1 MLCIINKIACISC
14 YRALRIIRVISAI
27 RVQENDKRP
36 RIKRIS
42 RIIVP
47 DSSQDFS
54 SDFERSDPSKTPPLS
69 EVSSAFWLGF
79 WLRIFVHH
87 SSLTSSAINNHSSA
101 MNNESQIVLYQPD
114 DSIRLEVKI
123 DAGNE
128 TVWLNRNQ
136 IAELFGR
143 DVKTIGKHINN
154 ALREELATETETNVS
169 DVNNPKNPTVAK
181 FATVQIEG
189 GREVTRQ
196 VEYYNLDVILSVGY
210 RVKSNRGIQFRRWS
224 NTILKQYLLQ
234 GYSINRHLVALQER
248 TDQRFA
254 DIEQRLDN
262 QQKQIDF
269 FIRTNV
275 PPIEG
280 IFYEG
285 QVLDARL
292 FAEQLIK
299 IAKREVVLI
308 DNYID
313 SRSFDILELR
323 NPGVE
328 ATIYVERIG
337 RGLQSLQQ
345 TAHTQSG
352 RTVHLAETSQRV
364 HDRFLIID
372 DEVYH
377 LGASLNELGKR
388 LFAFSRLQMD
398 KGIIMR
404 SVISHRS
411 AICNL

>member
-1 MLCIINKIACISC
+1 MADL
-14 YRALRIIRVISAI
+14 
-27 RVQENDKRP
+27 ET
-36 RIKRIS
+36 
-42 RIIVP
+42 
-47 DSSQDFS
+47 SQTLV
-54 SDFERSDPSKTPPLS
+54 K
-69 EVSSAFWLGF
+69 
-79 WLRIFVHH
+79 
-87 SSLTSSAINNHSSA
+87 
-101 MNNESQIVLYQPD
+101 NESQIVLYQPD

-154 ALREELATETETNVS
+154 ALREELASESLTDEYEAS
-169 DVNNPKNPTVAK
+169 QSSNPSVAK

-234 GYSINRHLVALQER
+234 GYNINHHLVALQER

-275 PPIEG
+275 PPVEG

-292 FAEQLIK
+292 FAEQLIR
-299 IAKREVVLI
+299 IAKREVMLI

-328 ATIYVERIG
+328 ATIFVDRIG

-345 TAHTQSG
+345 TASIQSG
-352 RTVHLAETSQRV
+352 RIVQLSETRQRV

-388 LFAFSRLQMD
+388 LFAFSRLQID
-398 KGIIMR
+398 KEIIMHQVR
-404 SVISHRS
+404 Q
-411 AICNL
+411 

>member
-1 MLCIINKIACISC
+1 
-14 YRALRIIRVISAI
+14 
-27 RVQENDKRP
+27 
-36 RIKRIS
+36 
-42 RIIVP
+42 
-47 DSSQDFS
+47 
-54 SDFERSDPSKTPPLS
+54 
-69 EVSSAFWLGF
+69 
-79 WLRIFVHH
+79 
-87 SSLTSSAINNHSSA
+87 

-154 ALREELATETETNVS
+154 ALREELATETEAIVS
-169 DVNNPKNPTVAK
+169 DVNNQKNSTVAK

-248 TDQRFA
+248 TDQRFV

-269 FIRTNV
+269 FVRTNV

-285 QVLDARL
+285 QVLGARL

-372 DEVYH
+372 NEVYH

-398 KGIIMR
+398 KEIIMR
-404 SVISHRS
+404 SVIS
-411 AICNL
+411 NQ

>member
-1 MLCIINKIACISC
+1 
-14 YRALRIIRVISAI
+14 
-27 RVQENDKRP
+27 
-36 RIKRIS
+36 
-42 RIIVP
+42 
-47 DSSQDFS
+47 
-54 SDFERSDPSKTPPLS
+54 
-69 EVSSAFWLGF
+69 
-79 WLRIFVHH
+79 
-87 SSLTSSAINNHSSA
+87 

-269 FIRTNV
+269 FVRTNV

-404 SVISHRS
+404 SVISHQ
-411 AICNL
+411 

>member
-1 MLCIINKIACISC
+1 
-14 YRALRIIRVISAI
+14 
-27 RVQENDKRP
+27 
-36 RIKRIS
+36 
-42 RIIVP
+42 
-47 DSSQDFS
+47 
-54 SDFERSDPSKTPPLS
+54 
-69 EVSSAFWLGF
+69 
-79 WLRIFVHH
+79 
-87 SSLTSSAINNHSSA
+87 

-154 ALREELATETETNVS
+154 ALREELATETETIVS
-169 DVNNPKNPTVAK
+169 DVNNQNNPTVAK

-269 FIRTNV
+269 FVRTNV

-404 SVISHRS
+404 SVISNQS
-411 AICNL
+411 DICNL

>member
-1 MLCIINKIACISC
+1 
-14 YRALRIIRVISAI
+14 
-27 RVQENDKRP
+27 
-36 RIKRIS
+36 
-42 RIIVP
+42 
-47 DSSQDFS
+47 
-54 SDFERSDPSKTPPLS
+54 
-69 EVSSAFWLGF
+69 
-79 WLRIFVHH
+79 
-87 SSLTSSAINNHSSA
+87 

-169 DVNNPKNPTVAK
+169 DVNNQNNPTVAK

-254 DIEQRLDN
+254 NIEQRLDN

-275 PPIEG
+275 PPVEG

-398 KGIIMR
+398 KEIIMR
-404 SVISHRS
+404 SVIS
-411 AICNL
+411 NQ

>member
-1 MLCIINKIACISC
+1 
-14 YRALRIIRVISAI
+14 
-27 RVQENDKRP
+27 
-36 RIKRIS
+36 
-42 RIIVP
+42 
-47 DSSQDFS
+47 
-54 SDFERSDPSKTPPLS
+54 
-69 EVSSAFWLGF
+69 
-79 WLRIFVHH
+79 
-87 SSLTSSAINNHSSA
+87 

-169 DVNNPKNPTVAK
+169 DVNNQNNPTVAK

-269 FIRTNV
+269 FVRTNV

-398 KGIIMR
+398 KEIIMR
-404 SVISHRS
+404 SVIS
-411 AICNL
+411 NQ

>member
-1 MLCIINKIACISC
+1 
-14 YRALRIIRVISAI
+14 
-27 RVQENDKRP
+27 
-36 RIKRIS
+36 
-42 RIIVP
+42 
-47 DSSQDFS
+47 
-54 SDFERSDPSKTPPLS
+54 
-69 EVSSAFWLGF
+69 
-79 WLRIFVHH
+79 
-87 SSLTSSAINNHSSA
+87 

-154 ALREELATETETNVS
+154 ALREELATETETIVS
-169 DVNNPKNPTVAK
+169 DLNNPKNPTVAK

-269 FIRTNV
+269 FVRTNV

-404 SVISHRS
+404 SVISNQS
-411 AICNL
+411 DICNL

>member
-1 MLCIINKIACISC
+1 MRTKRTTYIS
-14 YRALRIIRVISAI
+14 L
-27 RVQENDKRP
+27 
-36 RIKRIS
+36 
-42 RIIVP
+42 
-47 DSSQDFS
+47 
-54 SDFERSDPSKTPPLS
+54 
-69 EVSSAFWLGF
+69 
-79 WLRIFVHH
+79 
-87 SSLTSSAINNHSSA
+87 
-101 MNNESQIVLYQPD
+101 
-114 DSIRLEVKI
+114 
-123 DAGNE
+123 
-128 TVWLNRNQ
+128 
-136 IAELFGR
+136 
-143 DVKTIGKHINN
+143 
-154 ALREELATETETNVS
+154 TETNVS
-169 DVNNPKNPTVAK
+169 DVNKQNNPTVAK

-254 DIEQRLDN
+254 NIEQRLDN

-328 ATIYVERIG
+328 ATIYVEHIG

-345 TAHTQSG
+345 TAHTQTG
-352 RTVHLAETSQRV
+352 RTVHLAETRQRV

-398 KGIIMR
+398 KEIIMR
-404 SVISHRS
+404 SVIS
-411 AICNL
+411 NQ

>member
-1 MLCIINKIACISC
+1 M
-14 YRALRIIRVISAI
+14 
-27 RVQENDKRP
+27 Q
-36 RIKRIS
+36 
-42 RIIVP
+42 
-47 DSSQDFS
+47 
-54 SDFERSDPSKTPPLS
+54 
-69 EVSSAFWLGF
+69 
-79 WLRIFVHH
+79 
-87 SSLTSSAINNHSSA
+87 
-101 MNNESQIVLYQPD
+101 NESQIVLYQPD

-169 DVNNPKNPTVAK
+169 DVNKQNNPTVAK

-269 FIRTNV
+269 FVRTNV

-299 IAKREVVLI
+299 IAKREVILI

-345 TAHTQSG
+345 TAHSQSG

-388 LFAFSRLQMD
+388 LFAFSRLLMD

-404 SVISHRS
+404 SVISH
-411 AICNL
+411 

>member
-1 MLCIINKIACISC
+1 M
-14 YRALRIIRVISAI
+14 
-27 RVQENDKRP
+27 Q
-36 RIKRIS
+36 
-42 RIIVP
+42 
-47 DSSQDFS
+47 
-54 SDFERSDPSKTPPLS
+54 
-69 EVSSAFWLGF
+69 
-79 WLRIFVHH
+79 
-87 SSLTSSAINNHSSA
+87 
-101 MNNESQIVLYQPD
+101 NESQIVLYQPD

-154 ALREELATETETNVS
+154 ALREELVSETETNVS
-169 DVNNPKNPTVAK
+169 DVNKQNNPTVAK

-254 DIEQRLDN
+254 NIEQRLDN

-328 ATIYVERIG
+328 ATIYVEHIG

-345 TAHTQSG
+345 TAHTQTG
-352 RTVHLAETSQRV
+352 RTVHLAETRQRV

-398 KGIIMR
+398 KEIIMR
-404 SVISHRS
+404 SVIS
-411 AICNL
+411 NQ

>member
-1 MLCIINKIACISC
+1 
-14 YRALRIIRVISAI
+14 
-27 RVQENDKRP
+27 
-36 RIKRIS
+36 
-42 RIIVP
+42 
-47 DSSQDFS
+47 
-54 SDFERSDPSKTPPLS
+54 
-69 EVSSAFWLGF
+69 
-79 WLRIFVHH
+79 
-87 SSLTSSAINNHSSA
+87 

-154 ALREELATETETNVS
+154 ALREELATETETIVS
-169 DVNNPKNPTVAK
+169 DVNNQKNPTVAK

-269 FIRTNV
+269 FVRTNV

-352 RTVHLAETSQRV
+352 RTVHLAEASQRV

-398 KGIIMR
+398 KEIIMR
-404 SVISHRS
+404 SVITHQ
-411 AICNL
+411 

>member
-1 MLCIINKIACISC
+1 
-14 YRALRIIRVISAI
+14 
-27 RVQENDKRP
+27 
-36 RIKRIS
+36 
-42 RIIVP
+42 
-47 DSSQDFS
+47 
-54 SDFERSDPSKTPPLS
+54 
-69 EVSSAFWLGF
+69 
-79 WLRIFVHH
+79 
-87 SSLTSSAINNHSSA
+87 

-154 ALREELATETETNVS
+154 ALREELATETETIVS
-169 DVNNPKNPTVAK
+169 DVNNQKNPTVAK

-269 FIRTNV
+269 FVRTNV

-398 KGIIMR
+398 KEIIMR
-404 SVISHRS
+404 SVISHQ
-411 AICNL
+411 

>member
-1 MLCIINKIACISC
+1 
-14 YRALRIIRVISAI
+14 
-27 RVQENDKRP
+27 
-36 RIKRIS
+36 
-42 RIIVP
+42 
-47 DSSQDFS
+47 
-54 SDFERSDPSKTPPLS
+54 
-69 EVSSAFWLGF
+69 
-79 WLRIFVHH
+79 
-87 SSLTSSAINNHSSA
+87 

-169 DVNNPKNPTVAK
+169 DVNNQNNPTVAK

-269 FIRTNV
+269 FVRTNV

-404 SVISHRS
+404 SVISHQ
-411 AICNL
+411 

>member
-1 MLCIINKIACISC
+1 
-14 YRALRIIRVISAI
+14 
-27 RVQENDKRP
+27 
-36 RIKRIS
+36 
-42 RIIVP
+42 
-47 DSSQDFS
+47 
-54 SDFERSDPSKTPPLS
+54 
-69 EVSSAFWLGF
+69 
-79 WLRIFVHH
+79 
-87 SSLTSSAINNHSSA
+87 

-154 ALREELATETETNVS
+154 ALREELATETETIVS

-269 FIRTNV
+269 FVRTNV

-299 IAKREVVLI
+299 IAKRAVVLI

-313 SRSFDILELR
+313 SQSFNILELR
-323 NPGVE
+323 NHGVE

-404 SVISHRS
+404 SIIS
-411 AICNL
+411 NQ

>member
-1 MLCIINKIACISC
+1 MADL
-14 YRALRIIRVISAI
+14 
-27 RVQENDKRP
+27 ET
-36 RIKRIS
+36 
-42 RIIVP
+42 
-47 DSSQDFS
+47 SQTLV
-54 SDFERSDPSKTPPLS
+54 K
-69 EVSSAFWLGF
+69 
-79 WLRIFVHH
+79 
-87 SSLTSSAINNHSSA
+87 
-101 MNNESQIVLYQPD
+101 NESQIVLYQPD

-154 ALREELATETETNVS
+154 ALREELAPESLTDEYESTQSTNPS
-169 DVNNPKNPTVAK
+169 VAK

-196 VEYYNLDVILSVGY
+196 VEYYNLDVVLSVGY
-210 RVKSNRGIQFRRWS
+210 RVKSNRGMQFRRWS

-234 GYSINRHLVALQER
+234 GYNINHHLVALQER
-248 TDQRFA
+248 TDQRFT

-275 PPIEG
+275 PPVEG

-292 FAEQLIK
+292 FAEQLIR

-323 NPGVE
+323 NSGVE
-328 ATIYVERIG
+328 ATIFVERIG

-345 TAHTQSG
+345 TASIQSG
-352 RTVHLAETSQRV
+352 RIVKLSETRQRV

-398 KGIIMR
+398 KEIIMHQVR
-404 SVISHRS
+404 Q
-411 AICNL
+411 

>member
-1 MLCIINKIACISC
+1 
-14 YRALRIIRVISAI
+14 
-27 RVQENDKRP
+27 
-36 RIKRIS
+36 
-42 RIIVP
+42 
-47 DSSQDFS
+47 
-54 SDFERSDPSKTPPLS
+54 
-69 EVSSAFWLGF
+69 
-79 WLRIFVHH
+79 
-87 SSLTSSAINNHSSA
+87 

-169 DVNNPKNPTVAK
+169 DVNNQNNPTVAK

-269 FIRTNV
+269 FVRTNV

-345 TAHTQSG
+345 AAHTQSG

-404 SVISHRS
+404 SVISHQ
-411 AICNL
+411 

>member
-1 MLCIINKIACISC
+1 MG
-14 YRALRIIRVISAI
+14 
-27 RVQENDKRP
+27 ND
-36 RIKRIS
+36 
-42 RIIVP
+42 
-47 DSSQDFS
+47 
-54 SDFERSDPSKTPPLS
+54 
-69 EVSSAFWLGF
+69 
-79 WLRIFVHH
+79 
-87 SSLTSSAINNHSSA
+87 
-101 MNNESQIVLYQPD
+101 
-114 DSIRLEVKI
+114 
-123 DAGNE
+123 
-128 TVWLNRNQ
+128 
-136 IAELFGR
+136 
-143 DVKTIGKHINN
+143 GKQHYTT
-154 ALREELATETETNVS
+154 A
-169 DVNNPKNPTVAK
+169 
-181 FATVQIEG
+181 
-189 GREVTRQ
+189 
-196 VEYYNLDVILSVGY
+196 YYNLDAILSVGY
-210 RVKSNRGIQFRRWS
+210 RVNSVNATAFRRWS

-254 DIEQRLDN
+254 NIEQRLDN

-345 TAHTQSG
+345 TAHTQTG
-352 RTVHLAETSQRV
+352 RTVHLAETRQRV

-398 KGIIMR
+398 KEIIMR
-404 SVISHRS
+404 SVIS
-411 AICNL
+411 NQ

>member
-1 MLCIINKIACISC
+1 
-14 YRALRIIRVISAI
+14 
-27 RVQENDKRP
+27 
-36 RIKRIS
+36 
-42 RIIVP
+42 
-47 DSSQDFS
+47 
-54 SDFERSDPSKTPPLS
+54 
-69 EVSSAFWLGF
+69 
-79 WLRIFVHH
+79 
-87 SSLTSSAINNHSSA
+87 

-154 ALREELATETETNVS
+154 ALREELATETETIVS

-234 GYSINRHLVALQER
+234 GYSINRHLVTLQER

-269 FIRTNV
+269 FVRTNV

-404 SVISHRS
+404 SEIS
-411 AICNL
+411 NQ

>member
-1 MLCIINKIACISC
+1 MG
-14 YRALRIIRVISAI
+14 
-27 RVQENDKRP
+27 ND
-36 RIKRIS
+36 
-42 RIIVP
+42 
-47 DSSQDFS
+47 
-54 SDFERSDPSKTPPLS
+54 
-69 EVSSAFWLGF
+69 
-79 WLRIFVHH
+79 
-87 SSLTSSAINNHSSA
+87 
-101 MNNESQIVLYQPD
+101 
-114 DSIRLEVKI
+114 
-123 DAGNE
+123 
-128 TVWLNRNQ
+128 
-136 IAELFGR
+136 
-143 DVKTIGKHINN
+143 GKQHYTT
-154 ALREELATETETNVS
+154 A
-169 DVNNPKNPTVAK
+169 
-181 FATVQIEG
+181 
-189 GREVTRQ
+189 
-196 VEYYNLDVILSVGY
+196 YYNLDAILSVGY
-210 RVKSNRGIQFRRWS
+210 RVNSVNATAFRRWS

-269 FIRTNV
+269 FVRTNV

-398 KGIIMR
+398 KEIIMS
-404 SVISHRS
+404 SVIS
-411 AICNL
+411 NQ

>member
-1 MLCIINKIACISC
+1 
-14 YRALRIIRVISAI
+14 
-27 RVQENDKRP
+27 
-36 RIKRIS
+36 
-42 RIIVP
+42 
-47 DSSQDFS
+47 
-54 SDFERSDPSKTPPLS
+54 
-69 EVSSAFWLGF
+69 
-79 WLRIFVHH
+79 
-87 SSLTSSAINNHSSA
+87 

-123 DAGNE
+123 DADNE

-154 ALREELATETETNVS
+154 ALREELATETETIVS
-169 DVNNPKNPTVAK
+169 DVNNQKNPTVAK

-269 FIRTNV
+269 FVRTNV

-398 KGIIMR
+398 KEIIMR
-404 SVISHRS
+404 SVISHQ
-411 AICNL
+411 

>member
-1 MLCIINKIACISC
+1 
-14 YRALRIIRVISAI
+14 
-27 RVQENDKRP
+27 
-36 RIKRIS
+36 
-42 RIIVP
+42 
-47 DSSQDFS
+47 
-54 SDFERSDPSKTPPLS
+54 
-69 EVSSAFWLGF
+69 
-79 WLRIFVHH
+79 
-87 SSLTSSAINNHSSA
+87 

-154 ALREELATETETNVS
+154 ALREELATETETIVS
-169 DVNNPKNPTVAK
+169 DLNNPKNPTVAK

-269 FIRTNV
+269 FVRTNV

-404 SVISHRS
+404 SVISHQ
-411 AICNL
+411 

>member
-1 MLCIINKIACISC
+1 
-14 YRALRIIRVISAI
+14 
-27 RVQENDKRP
+27 
-36 RIKRIS
+36 
-42 RIIVP
+42 
-47 DSSQDFS
+47 
-54 SDFERSDPSKTPPLS
+54 
-69 EVSSAFWLGF
+69 
-79 WLRIFVHH
+79 
-87 SSLTSSAINNHSSA
+87 

-154 ALREELATETETNVS
+154 ALREELATETETIVS
-169 DVNNPKNPTVAK
+169 DVNNQKNPTVAK

-404 SVISHRS
+404 SIIS
-411 AICNL
+411 NQ

>member
-1 MLCIINKIACISC
+1 
-14 YRALRIIRVISAI
+14 
-27 RVQENDKRP
+27 
-36 RIKRIS
+36 
-42 RIIVP
+42 
-47 DSSQDFS
+47 
-54 SDFERSDPSKTPPLS
+54 
-69 EVSSAFWLGF
+69 
-79 WLRIFVHH
+79 
-87 SSLTSSAINNHSSA
+87 

-154 ALREELATETETNVS
+154 ALREELVTETETNVS
-169 DVNNPKNPTVAK
+169 DVNNQNNPTVAK

-269 FIRTNV
+269 FVRTNV

-398 KGIIMR
+398 KEIIMT
-404 SVISHRS
+404 SIISS
-411 AICNL
+411 SIISNQ

>member
-1 MLCIINKIACISC
+1 M
-14 YRALRIIRVISAI
+14 
-27 RVQENDKRP
+27 Q
-36 RIKRIS
+36 
-42 RIIVP
+42 
-47 DSSQDFS
+47 
-54 SDFERSDPSKTPPLS
+54 
-69 EVSSAFWLGF
+69 
-79 WLRIFVHH
+79 
-87 SSLTSSAINNHSSA
+87 
-101 MNNESQIVLYQPD
+101 NESQIVLYQPD

-169 DVNNPKNPTVAK
+169 DVNKQNNPTVAK

-254 DIEQRLDN
+254 NIEQRLDN

-398 KGIIMR
+398 KEIIMR
-404 SVISHRS
+404 SVIS
-411 AICNL
+411 NQ

>member
-1 MLCIINKIACISC
+1 
-14 YRALRIIRVISAI
+14 
-27 RVQENDKRP
+27 
-36 RIKRIS
+36 
-42 RIIVP
+42 
-47 DSSQDFS
+47 
-54 SDFERSDPSKTPPLS
+54 
-69 EVSSAFWLGF
+69 
-79 WLRIFVHH
+79 
-87 SSLTSSAINNHSSA
+87 

-169 DVNNPKNPTVAK
+169 DVNNQKNPTVAK

-404 SVISHRS
+404 SVISHQ
-411 AICNL
+411 

>member
-1 MLCIINKIACISC
+1 MVDTVFS
-14 YRALRIIRVISAI
+14 
-27 RVQENDKRP
+27 RP
-36 RIKRIS
+36 
-42 RIIVP
+42 
-47 DSSQDFS
+47 
-54 SDFERSDPSKTPPLS
+54 
-69 EVSSAFWLGF
+69 LGQ
-79 WLRIFVHH
+79 
-87 SSLTSSAINNHSSA
+87 
-101 MNNESQIVLYQPD
+101 NESQIVLYQPD
-114 DSIRLEVKI
+114 NSIRLEVKI

-154 ALREELATETETNVS
+154 ALREELASETVTNKYEATQS
-169 DVNNPKNPTVAK
+169 SNPSVAK

-196 VEYYNLDVILSVGY
+196 VEYYNLDVVLSVGY

-234 GYSINRHLVALQER
+234 GYNINRHLVALQER

-254 DIEQRLDN
+254 NIEQRLDK

-275 PPIEG
+275 PPVEG

-292 FAEQLIK
+292 FAEQLIH
-299 IAKREVVLI
+299 IAQSEVILI

-313 SRSFDILELR
+313 SRTFDILELR
-323 NPGVE
+323 NPGVD

-345 TAHTQSG
+345 TAYTQSG
-352 RTVHLAETSQRV
+352 RTIHLKETRQRV

-398 KGIIMR
+398 KDIIMQ
-404 SVISHRS
+404 SIIHQ
-411 AICNL
+411 

>member
-1 MLCIINKIACISC
+1 
-14 YRALRIIRVISAI
+14 
-27 RVQENDKRP
+27 
-36 RIKRIS
+36 
-42 RIIVP
+42 
-47 DSSQDFS
+47 
-54 SDFERSDPSKTPPLS
+54 
-69 EVSSAFWLGF
+69 
-79 WLRIFVHH
+79 
-87 SSLTSSAINNHSSA
+87 

-169 DVNNPKNPTVAK
+169 DVNNQNNPTVAK

-269 FIRTNV
+269 FVRTNV

-299 IAKREVVLI
+299 IAKREIVLI

-404 SVISHRS
+404 SVISNRS

>member
-1 MLCIINKIACISC
+1 
-14 YRALRIIRVISAI
+14 
-27 RVQENDKRP
+27 
-36 RIKRIS
+36 
-42 RIIVP
+42 
-47 DSSQDFS
+47 
-54 SDFERSDPSKTPPLS
+54 
-69 EVSSAFWLGF
+69 
-79 WLRIFVHH
+79 
-87 SSLTSSAINNHSSA
+87 

-154 ALREELATETETNVS
+154 ALREELATETETIVS
-169 DVNNPKNPTVAK
+169 DVNNQKNPTVAK

-269 FIRTNV
+269 FVRTNV

-292 FAEQLIK
+292 FVEQLIK
-299 IAKREVVLI
+299 IAKREIALI

-404 SVISHRS
+404 SVISHQ
-411 AICNL
+411 

>member
-1 MLCIINKIACISC
+1 MADT
-14 YRALRIIRVISAI
+14 VT
-27 RVQENDKRP
+27 
-36 RIKRIS
+36 
-42 RIIVP
+42 
-47 DSSQDFS
+47 SQ
-54 SDFERSDPSKTPPLS
+54 PLG
-69 EVSSAFWLGF
+69 L
-79 WLRIFVHH
+79 
-87 SSLTSSAINNHSSA
+87 
-101 MNNESQIVLYQPD
+101 NESQIVLYQPD

-123 DAGNE
+123 DAGKE

-154 ALREELATETETNVS
+154 ALREELASETRG
-169 DVNNPKNPTVAK
+169 VNEYEATQSSNPSVAK

-196 VEYYNLDVILSVGY
+196 VEYYNLDVVLSVGY

-234 GYSINRHLVALQER
+234 GYNINRHLVALQER

-254 DIEQRLDN
+254 NIEQRLDN

-275 PPIEG
+275 PPVEG

-292 FAEQLIK
+292 FAEQLIH
-299 IAKREVVLI
+299 IARHEVILI

-352 RTVHLAETSQRV
+352 RVIYLKETRQRV

-377 LGASLNELGKR
+377 IGASLNELGKR

-398 KGIIMR
+398 KEIIMQQIR
-404 SVISHRS
+404 Q
-411 AICNL
+411 

>member
-1 MLCIINKIACISC
+1 MNIS
-14 YRALRIIRVISAI
+14 VNS
-27 RVQENDKRP
+27 
-36 RIKRIS
+36 
-42 RIIVP
+42 
-47 DSSQDFS
+47 
-54 SDFERSDPSKTPPLS
+54 
-69 EVSSAFWLGF
+69 
-79 WLRIFVHH
+79 H
-87 SSLTSSAINNHSSA
+87 SFDNR
-101 MNNESQIVLYQPD
+101 ESQIVLYQPD

-154 ALREELATETETNVS
+154 ALREELSTENEVLADGVYHS
-169 DVNNPKNPTVAK
+169 NNPSVAK
-181 FATVQIEG
+181 FATVQMEG

-196 VEYYNLDVILSVGY
+196 VEFYNLDVILSVGY
-210 RVKSNRGIQFRRWS
+210 RVKSNRGIQFRRWC
-224 NTILKQYLLQ
+224 NTILKQYLLH
-234 GYSINRHLVALQER
+234 GYNINHHLIALQER
-248 TDQRFA
+248 TDSRFA
-254 DIEQRLDN
+254 SIEQRLEN

-275 PPIEG
+275 PPVEG
-280 IFYEG
+280 VFYEG

-292 FAEQLIK
+292 FAEQLIR
-299 IAKREVVLI
+299 IACREVILI

-323 NPGVE
+323 NQGVE

-337 RGLQSLQQ
+337 RGLHALQQ
-345 TAHTQSG
+345 ASLTQNS
-352 RTVHLAETSQRV
+352 RTIQLAETRQRV
-364 HDRFLIID
+364 HDRFLIVD

-398 KGIIMR
+398 KEQFLQYVR
-404 SVISHRS
+404 
-411 AICNL
+411 